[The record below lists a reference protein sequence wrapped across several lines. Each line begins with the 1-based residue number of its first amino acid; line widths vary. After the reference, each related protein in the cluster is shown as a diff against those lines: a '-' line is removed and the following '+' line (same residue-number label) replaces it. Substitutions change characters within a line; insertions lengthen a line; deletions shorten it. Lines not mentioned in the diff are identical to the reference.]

1 MTIRKWKKSGVL
13 QQDHSDCGVACL
25 ATLIKYY
32 GGVFRLEQIR
42 EWSGT
47 TQQGTSLLGLYQ
59 AANKCGFIASGCES
73 DLNGLREHAQP
84 VILHV
89 ELENQLEHY
98 VVCWQLNNESVWLSD
113 PAKGIE
119 KWSLKQLEERWK
131 SRKCLTLMPGKN
143 FEHKER
149 SRKRQIGWILR
160 LIRRDFQT
168 LGVATGIGLLTAVL
182 GIALAVFI
190 QLLIDSIIPSKE
202 LTRIV
207 GGIGLLG
214 FILIVKAL
222 LQSVRTQLLI
232 AQSKDFNI
240 RVVSHFFA
248 QLLRLPKTF
257 FDSRR
262 KGDMVARLNDT
273 RRIQAFLTHTTGQVA
288 VHILSLIVTLFAV
301 FLYDS
306 VVGWITVGVV
316 PLYITLLA
324 VYNRKIVRKQR
335 KVMEHYA
342 HAESNYI
349 NTLEGIDTI
358 KNEDATGWYTQK
370 NYSVFS
376 RFQNHFFELG
386 EISIRLQLVIDV
398 LGTLFLL
405 SVIGTC
411 AMLLQKGQIKTGE
424 LVAIITLSSSAL
436 PMISA
441 ILVSVV
447 KFQEARIAFDRMFE
461 FSDMPKEVSGSRIL
475 LNPIEEVSV
484 QNLSF
489 RFPGRSKLLENV
501 SFKLFKNNI
510 AAIVGESGSGKSTLA
525 SLLLRHYTSEA
536 GVIVVDGID
545 VNKIKLDDWRKKIGV
560 IPQNIHLFNGSVL
573 DNILMGDATEEKV
586 GQLTDRIDADGL
598 MYFVDRFPN
607 GLNTKIGEE
616 GVNLSGGQKQLIAFI
631 RAIYSNPEILIV
643 DEGTSAMDREMEQHV
658 LNLIRKYKTNMMV
671 LFITHRI
678 HILRRFADNIYL
690 LKESRI
696 SESGT
701 PEELMLTENFYS
713 EFWNELV

>member
-1 MTIRKWKKSGVL
+1 MSIRKWKKSGVL

-25 ATLIKYY
+25 ATVIRYY
-32 GGVFRLEQIR
+32 GGAFRLEQIR

-59 AANKCGFIASGCES
+59 AANECGFIANGCES
-73 DLNGLREHAQP
+73 DLRGLREHARP

-89 ELENQLEHY
+89 ELDNQLEHY
-98 VVCWQLNNESVWLSD
+98 VVCWQLSNENVWLSD
-113 PAKGIE
+113 PAKGLE
-119 KWSLKQLEERWK
+119 KWSLKQLEKHWK
-131 SRKCLTLMPGKN
+131 SRTCLTLMPGAN
-143 FEHKER
+143 FEQKE
-149 SRKRQIGWILR
+149 SNRKRQKDWVLQ
-160 LIRRDFQT
+160 LIRKDFQT

-207 GGIGLLG
+207 GGVGLLG
-214 FILIVKAL
+214 FILIIKAL

-232 AQSKDFNI
+232 TQSKEFNI

-262 KGDMVARLNDT
+262 KGDMIARLNDT

-288 VHILSLIVTLFAV
+288 VHFLSLIVTLFAV
-301 FLYDS
+301 FIYNS
-306 VVGWITVGVV
+306 TVGWITVVV
-316 PLYITLLA
+316 IPLYITLLA

-349 NTLEGIDTI
+349 NTLEGVDSI
-358 KNEDATGWYTQK
+358 KNETATDRYTQK
-370 NYSVFS
+370 NHSIFS
-376 RFQNHFFELG
+376 RFQNHFCELG
-386 EISIRLQLVIDV
+386 EISIRVQLVIDV

-405 SVIGTC
+405 TTIGTC
-411 AMLLQKGQIKTGE
+411 AMLLQRGQIKTGE

-436 PMISA
+436 PMISV
-441 ILVSVV
+441 ILISVI

-461 FSDMPKEVSGSRIL
+461 FSDMPKEESGNGKL
-475 LNPIEEVSV
+475 LNRIEEVRV

-489 RFPGRSKLLENV
+489 RFPGRSKLLEHV
-501 SFKLFKNNI
+501 SFRLFRNNI

-525 SLLLRHYTSEA
+525 SLLLRHYTSEE
-536 GVIVVDGID
+536 GIIVVDGID
-545 VNKIKLDDWRKKIGV
+545 VNKIELNDWRNRIGV

-573 DNILMGDATEEKV
+573 DNILM
-586 GQLTDRIDADGL
+586 IDAKEERVRLLIEKLEEDGL
-598 MYFVDRFPN
+598 MHFVNRLPN
-607 GLNTKIGEE
+607 GLNTKVGED
-616 GVNLSGGQKQLIAFI
+616 GVNISGGQKQLIAFI
-631 RAIYSNPEILIV
+631 RAIYSNPDILIV
-643 DEGTSAMDREMEQHV
+643 DEGTSAMDREMEQQV
-658 LNLIRKYKTNMMV
+658 LSLIRKYKKNMMV

-678 HILRRFADNIYL
+678 HILRRFADKIYL
-690 LKESRI
+690 LKESHI
-696 SESGT
+696 DESGT
-701 PEELMLTENFYS
+701 PDELMLTKNFYS
-713 EFWNELV
+713 EFWNELA